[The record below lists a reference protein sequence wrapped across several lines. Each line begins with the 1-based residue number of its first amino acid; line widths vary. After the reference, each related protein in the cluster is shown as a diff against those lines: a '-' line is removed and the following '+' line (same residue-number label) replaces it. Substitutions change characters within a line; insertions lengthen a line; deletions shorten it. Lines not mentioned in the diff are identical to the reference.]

1 LSDSWLYRNGTHI
14 RQLRHSSKVSINQS
28 ILYVLIINLIVII
41 NSLSGC
47 PHADRAQILV
57 AQQEIKFCPTIGC
70 DGSGHITGNYTSHR
84 SLSGCPRAAKL
95 RKSQNNIKFNDKII
109 DISKS
114 LIITLFVIFFFIH
127 FFSFYVEKNF
137 FLLIIF
143 SLN

>member
-1 LSDSWLYRNGTHI
+1 M
-14 RQLRHSSKVSINQS
+14 
-28 ILYVLIINLIVII
+28 
-41 NSLSGC
+41 SGC

-114 LIITLFVIFFFIH
+114 LIITLFVFFFLFISLV
-127 FFSFYVEKNF
+127 FMLKKISFY
-137 FLLIIF
+137 
-143 SLN
+143 

>member
-1 LSDSWLYRNGTHI
+1 LSNSWLYRNGTHI

-114 LIITLFVIFFFIH
+114 LIITLFVFFFLFISLV
-127 FFSFYVEKNF
+127 FMLKKISFY
-137 FLLIIF
+137 
-143 SLN
+143 